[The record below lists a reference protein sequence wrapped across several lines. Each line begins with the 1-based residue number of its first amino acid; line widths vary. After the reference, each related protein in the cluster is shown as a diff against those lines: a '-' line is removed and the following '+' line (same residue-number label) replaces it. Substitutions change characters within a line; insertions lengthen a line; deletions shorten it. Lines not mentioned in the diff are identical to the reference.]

1 VAREQGIPLERFA
14 GVPVFAAEG
23 LTIQADTRTHI
34 PLFLSKRDLDMAVGN
49 AARGDNEGGGA
60 PAVEMASLESVL
72 TMMHDG
78 GGDHAAQWKDVVLI
92 PSVASRRALL
102 ELGAAANAVK

>member
-1 VAREQGIPLERFA
+1 MERFA

-23 LTIQADTRTHI
+23 LTIQADKRTHI
-34 PLFLSKRDLDMAVGN
+34 PLFLSKRDLDMAVGH
-49 AARGDNEGGGA
+49 AERGDDAAGGDGA

-72 TMMHDG
+72 TMMHDA
-78 GGDHAAQWKDVVLI
+78 GGDHNAQWKDVVLI

-102 ELGAAANAVK
+102 ELGAAATAKK

>member
-1 VAREQGIPLERFA
+1 MERFA

-49 AARGDNEGGGA
+49 AARGSGDDATSVEK

-72 TMMHDG
+72 TMMHEG
-78 GGDHAAQWKDVVLI
+78 GGDHNAQWKDVVLI

-102 ELGAAANAVK
+102 ELGAAAAQLGR